1 MGGSAIAV
9 RLTVLGSGSGGN
21 AALLTHRDAHVL
33 IDAGLSCRDVCRRLD
48 AVGVDPGALGGIVIT
63 HAHGDHTRGARLL
76 SQRYELP
83 VYSTAATRREWQVDG
98 LADWRELIPSQA
110 VELCGLWFRPCV
122 VPHDASET
130 VAFHIDTP
138 EGAVGYATDIG
149 VVTAELAALFNDCR
163 LLVIESNHAVDLLR
177 ISPYDA
183 ATRSRIASDAGHLS
197 NEALAEF
204 IRGDLG
210 PDVRCIVLMHLSR
223 VNNVPALAELTAREA
238 LAACGR
244 GDVEVVVTYQDRV
257 APAVNLGNWAP
268 PAQNG
273 AGPARRPGD
282 KA

>member
-1 MGGSAIAV
+1 M
-9 RLTVLGSGSGGN
+9 LGSGSGGN

-33 IDAGLSCRDVCRRLD
+33 IDAGLSCRDVCRRLA
-48 AVGVDPGALGGIVIT
+48 AVEVDPAALRGIVIT

-83 VYSTAATRREWQVDG
+83 VYTTAATRREWQVSD
-98 LADWRELIPSQA
+98 LFDWRELVPSRPMD
-110 VELCGLWFRPCV
+110 LCGLRFRPCR

-130 VAFHIDTP
+130 IAFHIETP
-138 EGAVGYATDIG
+138 EGALGYATDIG
-149 VVTAELAALFNDCR
+149 AMTAELAALFSDCR

-197 NEALAEF
+197 NEALADF
-204 IRGDLG
+204 IRDDLG
-210 PDVRCIVLMHLSR
+210 PHVRCIVLMHLSR
-223 VNNVPALAELTAREA
+223 VNNVPAIAELTCREA
-238 LAACGR
+238 LEACGR
-244 GDVEVVVTYQDRV
+244 GDVQVVVTYQDRV
-257 APAVNLGNWAP
+257 APAVDLGNWAP
-268 PAQNG
+268 PRQRG

>member
-1 MGGSAIAV
+1 MNPRGLPGRQGGSAIAV

-33 IDAGLSCRDVCRRLD
+33 IDAGLSCRDVCRRLE
-48 AVGVDPGALGGIVIT
+48 AVGVDPTALRGIVIT

-98 LADWRELIPSQA
+98 LADWRELVPPRP
-110 VELCGLWFRPCV
+110 VDLCGLRFRPCV

-138 EGAVGYATDIG
+138 AGAVGYATDIG
-149 VVTAELAALFNDCR
+149 VMTAELAALFSDCR

-177 ISPYDA
+177 VSPYDA
-183 ATRSRIASDAGHLS
+183 ATRSRIAGEGGHLS

-238 LAACGR
+238 LEASGR
-244 GDVEVVVTYQDRV
+244 GDVQVVVTYQDRV
-257 APAVNLGNWAP
+257 AAAVDLETC
-268 PAQNG
+268 
-273 AGPARRPGD
+273 
-282 KA
+282 